1 MDAIGVNRI
10 SVPKASFL
18 GVEEGV
24 PRCRRPR
31 SSVPLI
37 RHLGEEKKEG
47 RYRLKI
53 NLISIHS
60 QKGMRKVPIVI
71 FFLHSKN
78 ALSLSGGGVKV
89 RANIKKCV
97 SAAIFPICRASDIAE

>member
-10 SVPKASFL
+10 SVPEASFL

-37 RHLGEEKKEG
+37 RHLGEEKKRGTLSTE
-47 RYRLKI
+47 
-53 NLISIHS
+53 NQPNIHS
-60 QKGMRKVPIVI
+60 LTERDAQSADCHL
-71 FFLHSKN
+71 FSTLKN
-78 ALSLSGGGVKV
+78 CAIIIGGGESAGKH
-89 RANIKKCV
+89 KKMRVCCNFSYLPCV
-97 SAAIFPICRASDIAE
+97 

>member
-18 GVEEGV
+18 GVEEDV

-71 FFLHSKN
+71 FFLHSKT
-78 ALSLSGGGVKV
+78 ALSLSGGMKV

-97 SAAIFPICRASDIAE
+97 SAATFPICRASDIAE

>member
-71 FFLHSKN
+71 FFLHSKT
-78 ALSLSGGGVKV
+78 ALSLSGGGESAGKH
-89 RANIKKCV
+89 KKMRVCCNFSYLPCV
-97 SAAIFPICRASDIAE
+97 